1 MFTLLL
7 STSTISKR
15 GPSVR
20 VYFSPRSDRS
30 HSESPGKAWTPE
42 HSEKGFP
49 DQLLDFPT
57 SGQVAMFQFELP
69 TDAVDL
75 KIGVSRFP
83 AKETE
88 PNLPLWASVS
98 SIGQHDVMVLTALL
112 PNVVVGNVMHAGKT
126 GFTPAVK
133 NCVARCADGTAA
145 QGCVTCTFEDVT
157 IKLCC

>member
-7 STSTISKR
+7 STSTISKS

-20 VYFSPRSDRS
+20 VYFSPHSDQ
-30 HSESPGKAWTPE
+30 PKPDATAKAWTPDHLARE
-42 HSEKGFP
+42 LP
-49 DQLLDFPT
+49 DRVLDFPPP
-57 SGQVAMFQFELP
+57 GQVAFFQFELP
-69 TDAVDL
+69 IAAVDL
-75 KIGVSRFP
+75 KIGVSTLP
-83 AKETE
+83 AKETK

-112 PNVVVGNVMHAGKT
+112 PNVVVGNVTHAGKT
-126 GFTPAVK
+126 GFTAVK
-133 NCVARCADGTAA
+133 NCIARCADGTAS